1 MTTMKKILKWTGIA
15 LGGLLGLILVAALGL
30 YIFAPDP
37 VTARSEVE
45 IAAAPEVIFEQ
56 FTDYDY
62 WYELWDVIDV
72 TPPQEPEAG
81 TVFQFVEPDGTVVN
95 GVITQYEEGRVFAAD
110 LTMEGIDADFSF
122 SLTLEPTANGTQ
134 AVLYNEGKVGG
145 PMKVMMAAYAM
156 TGELNAYYDLV
167 INRLKTKVEG

>member
-1 MTTMKKILKWTGIA
+1 MKKILKWVSIV
-15 LGGLLGLILVAALGL
+15 LGGLVGLILIAALGL
-30 YIFAPDP
+30 YIFGPDP

-45 IAAAPEVIFEQ
+45 IAAAPEVVFAQ

-72 TPPQEPEAG
+72 NPPQEPQG
-81 TVFQFVEPDGTVVN
+81 PGSTWQSVEPDGTVLN
-95 GVITQYEEGRVFAAD
+95 GTITQYEEGRIYAASIE
-110 LTMEGIDADFSF
+110 MEGLDGDFSF
-122 SLTLEPTANGTQ
+122 SLTLEPTVNGTR
-134 AVLYNEGKVGG
+134 AVLYNEGSVGG

-156 TGELNAYYDLV
+156 AGELDAYYDLV

>member
-1 MTTMKKILKWTGIA
+1 MKKVLKWSGIILA
-15 LGGLLGLILVAALGL
+15 GLLGLILLVALGL
-30 YIFAPDP
+30 YIFGSNS

-45 IAAAPEVIFEQ
+45 IAASPEVVFAQ
-56 FTDYDY
+56 FTDYGY
-62 WYELWDVIDV
+62 WYELWDVIEV
-72 TPPQEPEAG
+72 VPPETLETPG
-81 TVFQFVEPDGTVVN
+81 TRFQFVEPDGTVVN

-110 LTMEGIDADFSF
+110 LAMEGLDANFSF
-122 SLTLEPTANGTQ
+122 SLSLEPTPNGTQ

-145 PMKVMMAAYAM
+145 PLKVMMAAYAM

>member
-1 MTTMKKILKWTGIA
+1 MKKILKWIGII

-45 IAAAPEVIFEQ
+45 IAAAPEVVFEQ
-56 FTDYDY
+56 FTNYDY
-62 WYELWDVIDV
+62 WYELWDVV
-72 TPPQEPEAG
+72 ELTPPQAPEEKGG
-81 TVFQFVEPDGTVVN
+81 TFQFVEPDGTVVN
-95 GVITQYEEGRVFAAD
+95 GVITQYDKGRVFAAD
-110 LTMEGIDADFSF
+110 LAMEGIDADFSF

-156 TGELNAYYDLV
+156 TGELDAYYNLV

>member
-1 MTTMKKILKWTGIA
+1 MKKLLKWVGIILA
-15 LGGLLGLILVAALGL
+15 GLLGLIIIAALGL

-45 IAAAPEVIFEQ
+45 IAASPEVVFDQ
-56 FTDYDY
+56 FITYDY
-62 WYELWDVIDV
+62 WYELWDVV
-72 TPPQEPEAG
+72 ELTPPQEPISEG
-81 TVFQFVEPDGTVVN
+81 STFQFVEPDGTVVN
-95 GVITQYEEGRVFAAD
+95 GVITRYEKGHVYAAD
-110 LTMEGIDADFSF
+110 LTMPGIDAKFSF
-122 SLTLEPTANGTQ
+122 SLTLEPTTNGTQ

-156 TGELNAYYDLV
+156 TGEWDAYYELV

>member
-1 MTTMKKILKWTGIA
+1 MKKILKWIGIVF
-15 LGGLLGLILVAALGL
+15 GGLLSLILIVALGL

-45 IAAAPEVIFEQ
+45 IAASPDVVFEQ
-56 FTDYDY
+56 FTSYDY
-62 WYELWDVIDV
+62 WYELWDVV
-72 TPPQEPEAG
+72 ALTPPGTPETG
-81 TVFQFVEPDGTVVN
+81 SPFQFVEPDGTVVN

-110 LTMEGIDADFSF
+110 LAMEGLDANFSF
-122 SLTLEPTANGTQ
+122 SLSLEPTPNGTQ

>member
-1 MTTMKKILKWTGIA
+1 MKKILKWAGII
-15 LGGLLGLILVAALGL
+15 LGGLLGLILIVALGL

-45 IAAAPEVIFEQ
+45 IAAAPEAVFEQ
-56 FTDYDY
+56 FANYDY

-72 TPPQEPEAG
+72 TAPQGPQGAG
-81 TVFQFVEPDGTVVN
+81 STFQFVEPDGTVVN
-95 GVITQYEEGRVFAAD
+95 GVITRYEEGRVFAAD
-110 LTMEGIDADFSF
+110 LAMEGIEAEFSF

-134 AVLYNEGKVGG
+134 AVLYNEGTVGG

-156 TGELNAYYDLV
+156 TGELDAYYDLV
-167 INRLKTKVEG
+167 INRLKTKMEG

>member
-1 MTTMKKILKWTGIA
+1 LIA
-15 LGGLLGLILVAALGL
+15 VLGL

-45 IAAAPEVIFEQ
+45 IAAAPDVVFGQ
-56 FTDYDY
+56 FTNYDY
-62 WYELWDVIDV
+62 WYELWDVIEV
-72 TPPQEPEAG
+72 TPPPEPQGAG
-81 TVFQFVEPDGTVVN
+81 STFRFVEPDGTVIN
-95 GVITQYEEGRVFAAD
+95 GTITQYEEGRVYAAD
-110 LTMEGIDADFSF
+110 LEMEGIDAEFSF

-134 AVLYNEGKVGG
+134 TVLYNEGTVGG

-156 TGELNAYYDLV
+156 TGELDAYYDLV

>member
-1 MTTMKKILKWTGIA
+1 MMKKVLKWTGIV
-15 LGGLLGLILVAALGL
+15 LGTLLGLILVVALGL

-45 IAAAPEVIFEQ
+45 IAAEPAVVFEQ
-56 FTDYDY
+56 FTNYDY
-62 WYELWDVIDV
+62 WYELWDVV
-72 TPPQEPEAG
+72 ELTPPQEPPSEG
-81 TVFQFVEPDGTVVN
+81 TLFRFVEPDGTVVK
-95 GVITQYEEGRVFAAD
+95 GVITQYEVGRVFAAD
-110 LTMEGIDADFSF
+110 LAMEGIDADFSF

-156 TGELNAYYDLV
+156 TGELDAYYELV
-167 INRLKTKVEG
+167 INRLKTKVER